1 MFEFESEPISKNFST
16 NNKKIKN
23 FNRAKNS
30 PHKPINYGRYKTE
43 MCRQFSE
50 NGECKYGD
58 KCQFA
63 HGINEL
69 KDVSRHPKYKT
80 DFCKTFH
87 SKGFCP
93 YGPRCHFIH
102 DINDKLELNSVGKKS
117 DEIFSSLSSSA
128 QSFEYTPQLPQSL
141 MFNTISSSSSSSSSS
156 QSPSPNSYL
165 ISSSRSSLLETDF
178 DFTQFNP
185 INSQTINQLN
195 ELISSL
201 LTINLNSSVNQQN
214 EPAPVTPVTCRVKN
228 R

>member
-1 MFEFESEPISKNFST
+1 MFEFECDQSKSCLRKTKISKPKT
-16 NNKKIKN
+16 N
-23 FNRAKNS
+23 A

-43 MCRQFSE
+43 MCRQYSE

-63 HGINEL
+63 HGLNEL
-69 KDVSRHPKYKT
+69 KDVTRHPKYKT

-102 DINDKLELNSVGKKS
+102 DLNDKLELKASVVTDS
-117 DEIFSSLSSSA
+117 THLFDL
-128 QSFEYTPQLPQSL
+128 TPQLPQSI
-141 MFNTISSSSSSSSSS
+141 MFNLTSSASSSSSQSSS

-165 ISSSRSSLLETDF
+165 VSSSRSSLFENE
-178 DFTQFNP
+178 FTAFNP

-195 ELISSL
+195 ELINSL
-201 LTINLNSSVNQQN
+201 LNINQSIPLSDSM
-214 EPAPVTPVTCRVKN
+214 APSTPVTCKN